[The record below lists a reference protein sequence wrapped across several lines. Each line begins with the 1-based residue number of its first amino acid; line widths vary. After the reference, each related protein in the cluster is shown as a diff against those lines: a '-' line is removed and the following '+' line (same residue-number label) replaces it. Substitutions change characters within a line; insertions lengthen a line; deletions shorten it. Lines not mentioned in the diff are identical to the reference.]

1 MKLLFL
7 LAVAIVLTTQVFACN
22 YDRMSRTPDYAKLTT
37 PRKVLNVPNPHGICI
52 APKGNFAVTSW
63 NADSKIY
70 LYYACG
76 KLMKVV
82 DLRKHASGYKYSGDC
97 AFTESN
103 LYITSS
109 STNQV
114 YELSSNGEFIRVFAS
129 GHSFFHIAICQ
140 NRFYFTSGP
149 ANANFLIYDNNGKLL
164 RSHKI
169 ERHSRG
175 VVVGTDDKVYV
186 SSWDKKIV
194 YSFTL
199 DGVKLGTFITKEV
212 NIADSLAMDNA
223 GHLLVTDHKSS
234 VAVYS
239 PCGAVVKTI
248 NTGGNGL
255 TCDVEIG
262 NDGTVL
268 VAAYRSSKIYM
279 Y

>member
-1 MKLLFL
+1 MNILFL
-7 LAVAIVLTTQVFACN
+7 LAVTLVLTTQVFACN
-22 YDRMSRTPDYAKLTT
+22 YERMSHTPDYAKLTT
-37 PRKVLNVPNPHGICI
+37 PKKVINVPNPHGICI
-52 APKGNFAVTSW
+52 APNGNFAVTSW
-63 NADSKIY
+63 NKDSKIY

-76 KLMKVV
+76 KLMKAV
-82 DLRKHASGYKYSGDC
+82 DLRKHASGYRYSGDC

-103 LYITSS
+103 LYVTSS
-109 STNQV
+109 SANQV

-129 GHSFFHIAICQ
+129 GQSFFHIAICQ
-140 NRFYFTSGP
+140 NRFYFTTGIT
-149 ANANFLIYDNNGKLL
+149 NANFLIYDNNGKLL

-169 ERHSRG
+169 PKHARG
-175 VVVGTDDKVYV
+175 VIVGMDDKVYV

-199 DGVKLGTFITKEV
+199 EGVKLGTFTTKE
-212 NIADSLAMDNA
+212 IADGLAMDNA

-239 PCGAVVKTI
+239 PCGEVVKTI
-248 NTGGNGL
+248 NTGVNGL
-255 TCDVEIG
+255 TCDVEVG

-268 VAAYRSSKIYM
+268 VAAYRSSKVYM

>member
-37 PRKVLNVPNPHGICI
+37 PRKVLNVPNAHGICI
-52 APKGNFAVTSW
+52 APNGNFAVTSW

-103 LYITSS
+103 LYVTSGS
-109 STNQV
+109 NNQV

-129 GHSFFHIAICQ
+129 GPNYFHIAICR
-140 NRFYFTSGP
+140 NRFYFTTHLS
-149 ANANFLIYDNNGKLL
+149 NANFFIYDNNGKLL
-164 RSHKI
+164 RSQRI
-169 ERHSRG
+169 PGRTYG
-175 VVVGTDDKVYV
+175 VVVGMDDRVYV
-186 SSWDKKIV
+186 STLNKV
-194 YSFTL
+194 YTYTL
-199 DGVKLGTFITKEV
+199 EGKLISSKPMVADGLG
-212 NIADSLAMDNA
+212 MDNA
-223 GHLLVTDHKSS
+223 GHLLVTDRKSS

-239 PCGAVVKTI
+239 PCGKVVKTI